1 MSTHAGFFG
10 PLTEPSCRGGPS
22 ILRAPPEMSVLMS
35 IIAVSAAG
43 VLMGLRFKA
52 PALMAA
58 TALLMIGSLAWNS
71 LGLPG
76 YVTVAKFLILAFVLA
91 CAYIVGLSLS
101 VRWKRNEG

>member
-1 MSTHAGFFG
+1 
-10 PLTEPSCRGGPS
+10 
-22 ILRAPPEMSVLMS
+22 MSVLMS

-76 YVTVAKFLILAFVLA
+76 YVTVAKSLILAFVLA

>member
-1 MSTHAGFFG
+1 
-10 PLTEPSCRGGPS
+10 
-22 ILRAPPEMSVLMS
+22 MS

-58 TALLMIGSLAWNS
+58 TALLMIGSLVWNS